1 MNDVFKTLPAV
12 FAVDDVYQIMVP
24 VSTQCTMWVR
34 VGNEEFYD
42 ESNGILRSNVSTHRM
57 TVPSNLLDAE
67 KSYTICYRKIIE
79 RKDYWSELDDVVE
92 TTYTFYPVPEQSC
105 KTYHIAD
112 AHNHVDEPLEA
123 LKMYEEKFGEIDFLI
138 MNGDVPDSSA
148 AIKNF
153 ENIYKI
159 AEVMKGE
166 RPIVFSRGNH
176 DLRGVMAENLA
187 DHTPTDN
194 GNSYFTFKLGSIFGI
209 VVDCGED
216 KPDDSIEYGHTICCS
231 AFRKRE
237 TKFLKDVMAKK
248 EFENE
253 KYKTRLILSH
263 MPFTRK
269 AKPPFNIEED
279 TFAEWAKILKEG
291 FKPNLMLCGHMHG
304 DFRISRVGSDFDYLG
319 QPCDVVIASHCPN
332 KSVGALGHLGCGIE
346 FNNDGIFVTPTES
359 VQGVMETQKI

>member
-1 MNDVFKTLPAV
+1 MNTVFKTAPAV

-24 VSTQCTMWVR
+24 VNDQCTMWVR
-34 VGNEEFYD
+34 VGNEDFFD

-57 TVPSNLLDAE
+57 IVPASLLEAE

-92 TTYTFYPVPEQSC
+92 TTYTFYPVPAHSC
-105 KTYHIAD
+105 KAYHIAD
-112 AHNHVDEPLEA
+112 AHNTVAEPIKA
-123 LKMYEEKFGEIDFLI
+123 LKLYEEKFGEIDFLI

-148 AIKNF
+148 SIKNF

-176 DLRGVMAENLA
+176 DLRGIMAENLA

-216 KPDDSIEYGHTICCS
+216 KPDESTEYGHTICCS

-237 TKFLKDVMAKK
+237 TKFLKDVIAKK

-253 KYKTRLILSH
+253 KYKTRLIVSH

-279 TFAEWAKILKEG
+279 TYAEWAKIFKEG

-304 DFRISRVGSDFDYLG
+304 DFKISRVGSDFDYLG
-319 QPCDVVIASHCPN
+319 QPCDMVIASHCPY
-332 KSVGALGHLGCGIE
+332 KSMGVLGHLGCGIE
-346 FNNDGIFVTPTES
+346 FNDAGIFVTPTES
-359 VQGVMETQKI
+359 EQGVFETQKI